1 MIKAIII
8 ISFILL
14 YVMYNLIKF
23 IQSEE
28 LLDIIP
34 YENLNIIQKYLIL
47 ILVLQSCIFY
57 LSIIIYYE

>member
-1 MIKAIII
+1 MIRAIII

-14 YVMYNLIKF
+14 YVIYNLIKV

-34 YENLNIIQKYLIL
+34 YESLNTIQKYLKL

>member
-14 YVMYNLIKF
+14 YVIYDLIKV

-34 YENLNIIQKYLIL
+34 YESLNIIQKYLAL
-47 ILVLQSCIFY
+47 ILVFQFCIFY

>member
-1 MIKAIII
+1 MIRAIII

-14 YVMYNLIKF
+14 YVIYNLIKV
-23 IQSEE
+23 IRSEE

-34 YENLNIIQKYLIL
+34 YESLNTIQKYLAL
-47 ILVLQSCIFY
+47 ILVLQFCIFY

>member
-1 MIKAIII
+1 MIRAIII

-14 YVMYNLIKF
+14 YVIYDLIKF

>member
-1 MIKAIII
+1 MIRAIII

-14 YVMYNLIKF
+14 YVIYDLIKF

-34 YENLNIIQKYLIL
+34 YESLNIIQKYLAL
-47 ILVLQSCIFY
+47 ILVFQFCIFY

>member
-1 MIKAIII
+1 MIRAIII

-14 YVMYNLIKF
+14 YVIYDLIKF

-34 YENLNIIQKYLIL
+34 YENLNIIQKYLAL
-47 ILVLQSCIFY
+47 ILVLQFCIFY

>member
-8 ISFILL
+8 ISFILI
-14 YVMYNLIKF
+14 YVIYNLIKV

-28 LLDIIP
+28 LLNIIP
-34 YENLNIIQKYLIL
+34 YENLNIIQKYLAL
-47 ILVLQSCIFY
+47 ILVLQFCIFY

>member
-34 YENLNIIQKYLIL
+34 YENLNIIQKYLAL
-47 ILVLQSCIFY
+47 ILVLQSCIVY

>member
-1 MIKAIII
+1 MIRAIII

-14 YVMYNLIKF
+14 YVIYNLIKV

-34 YENLNIIQKYLIL
+34 YESLNTIQKYLAL
-47 ILVLQSCIFY
+47 ILVLQFCIFY

>member
-1 MIKAIII
+1 MIRAIII

-14 YVMYNLIKF
+14 YVIYNLIKV

-28 LLDIIP
+28 VLDIIP
-34 YENLNIIQKYLIL
+34 YESLNIIQKYLAL
-47 ILVLQSCIFY
+47 ILVLQFCIFY

>member
-1 MIKAIII
+1 MIRAIII

-14 YVMYNLIKF
+14 YVIYNLIKV

-34 YENLNIIQKYLIL
+34 YESLNTIQKYLIL
-47 ILVLQSCIFY
+47 ILVLQFCIFY

>member
-14 YVMYNLIKF
+14 YVIYDLIKF

-34 YENLNIIQKYLIL
+34 YENLNIIQKYLAL

>member
-1 MIKAIII
+1 MIRAIII

-14 YVMYNLIKF
+14 YVIYDLIKF

-34 YENLNIIQKYLIL
+34 YENLNIIQKYLIS

>member
-1 MIKAIII
+1 M
-8 ISFILL
+8 
-14 YVMYNLIKF
+14 VYNLIKV

-34 YENLNIIQKYLIL
+34 YESLNTIRKYLTL
-47 ILVLQSCIFY
+47 ILVLQFCIFY

>member
-1 MIKAIII
+1 MIRAIII

-14 YVMYNLIKF
+14 YVIYNLIKV

-28 LLDIIP
+28 LLDIVP
-34 YENLNIIQKYLIL
+34 YESLDIIQKYLAL
-47 ILVLQSCIFY
+47 ILVLQFCIFY

>member
-1 MIKAIII
+1 MIRAIII

-14 YVMYNLIKF
+14 YVIYNLIKV

-34 YENLNIIQKYLIL
+34 YESLNIIQKYLIL
-47 ILVLQSCIFY
+47 ILVLQFCIFY

>member
-1 MIKAIII
+1 MIRAIII

-14 YVMYNLIKF
+14 YVIYNLIKV

-34 YENLNIIQKYLIL
+34 YKSLNTIQKYLIL
-47 ILVLQSCIFY
+47 ILMLQSCIFY

>member
-1 MIKAIII
+1 MIRTIII
-8 ISFILL
+8 ISFIVL
-14 YVMYNLIKF
+14 YVIYNLIKV

-34 YENLNIIQKYLIL
+34 YESLNTIQKYLIL

>member
-1 MIKAIII
+1 MIRAIII

-14 YVMYNLIKF
+14 YVIYDLIKF

-34 YENLNIIQKYLIL
+34 YESLNIIQKYLAL

>member
-14 YVMYNLIKF
+14 YVIYNLIKV

-34 YENLNIIQKYLIL
+34 YESLNIIQKYLIL
-47 ILVLQSCIFY
+47 ILALQSCILY

>member
-1 MIKAIII
+1 MIRAIII

-14 YVMYNLIKF
+14 YVIYNLIKV

-34 YENLNIIQKYLIL
+34 YESLNIIQKYLIL
-47 ILVLQSCIFY
+47 ILVLQFCIFY
-57 LSIIIYYE
+57 LSIIIL

>member
-14 YVMYNLIKF
+14 YVMYNLIKL

>member
-1 MIKAIII
+1 MIRAIII

-14 YVMYNLIKF
+14 YVIYNLIKV

-34 YENLNIIQKYLIL
+34 YESLNTIQKYLIL
-47 ILVLQSCIFY
+47 ILVLQFCIFY
-57 LSIIIYYE
+57 LSILIYYE